1 MQPNGHPVYH
11 HYPHSSISTSSL
23 PPQSPYS
30 PYPPQSPYSAGELG
44 QIPYGG
50 AAYGSVPSS
59 TSSRSSY
66 GAPPPIPSH
75 SYPTPANGYP
85 ANGYPNPHPNSYS
98 NRIPTVES
106 VPSPVPKVAYEA
118 PVFQTFQER
127 KRAKDAA
134 LRAKASQGDLRAGR
148 GAMPPPP
155 VPQTLPPAPQVP
167 PVAYSIPPS
176 AMRGPSPGPEAMAMM
191 AKPGGMGPPP
201 VPPTRS
207 RSPATSPSGSV
218 PPSPVSSQGG
228 RPLPPPRGRTPMS
241 VNTGPASGEPPLQPA
256 PHSTPSHTS
265 FHPYAPTQS
274 SSASSTQS
282 QQPDLDR
289 SDTLSSVKS
298 LDRAS
303 FSSSSPSSAS
313 RRPLP
318 KPPGGVVTS
327 KSLDRGTPSMGDIGE
342 AHRRGRRQ
350 PSTVNEESE
359 PEEELANGMRA
370 MGLQAR
376 GQGSRSPSPQA
387 PAIVVP
393 TISAPSQPSDPHAP
407 AKFTPLPSFS
417 FSDSD
422 AASAASEDESYQVTP
437 KAKRTSKKEE
447 QDSSISFAGAPMIT
461 VSSSDT
467 ADEPMGE
474 ISFAV
479 PSISVGG
486 PPAIS
491 IPIPSIST
499 PQSHS
504 YQHPNDTR
512 TRVQSSSAILCTG
525 CGQPIIGRIVNAM
538 NQRWHPQC
546 FTCAECGELLEHVSS
561 YEFEG
566 KAYCHL
572 DYHDKFAHRCHHCKT
587 PIVEP
592 RFITL
597 NDDVL
602 GQRYYH
608 ELHFFCSECGDPFLD
623 PSKSSAPGTEKA
635 RANGTDDGGDDGE
648 TSDFVI
654 HKGHPYCENCHV
666 RLHKPKCKGCRKP
679 IRDMAVGALGGKWHK
694 ECFVCTNCKEEFANG
709 LFFPREGGAFCTTC
723 YETTVVGA

>member
-1 MQPNGHPVYH
+1 MQPNGHPAYYQ
-11 HYPHSSISTSSL
+11 YPQSSISSSSSL

-30 PYPPQSPYSAGELG
+30 PYPPQSPYAAGELG
-44 QIPYGG
+44 QIPHSGSP
-50 AAYGSVPSS
+50 YGSVPSS

-75 SYPTPANGYP
+75 SYPSNS
-85 ANGYPNPHPNSYS
+85 YPNPHPYSYS
-98 NRIPTVES
+98 NRIPSVEA

-155 VPQTLPPAPQVP
+155 IPQNLPPVPQIPQAAYSVP
-167 PVAYSIPPS
+167 PST
-176 AMRGPSPGPEAMAMM
+176 MRGPSPGPEAMAMM

-207 RSPATSPSGSV
+207 RSPAPSPSNSV
-218 PPSPVSSQGG
+218 PPIPVSSQGG
-228 RPLPPPRGRTPMS
+228 RPLPSPRGRTPLS
-241 VNTGPASGEPPLQPA
+241 VNTSPASGGRALPSSPVPHTAPSQTPSPHPYASAQPS
-256 PHSTPSHTS
+256 PTISTPS
-265 FHPYAPTQS
+265 Q
-274 SSASSTQS
+274 

-303 FSSSSPSSAS
+303 FSSSPSSAS

-318 KPPGGVVTS
+318 KPPGGVVAS
-327 KSLDRGTPSMGDIGE
+327 KSLDRGTPSLGDMGE
-342 AHRRGRRQ
+342 AYRKGRRQ

-359 PEEELANGMRA
+359 PEDELANGMRA
-370 MGLQAR
+370 MGIQAN
-376 GQGSRSPSPQA
+376 GGSRSPSPQP

-393 TISAPSQPSDPHAP
+393 TISAPSESSDPHAP

-422 AASAASEDESYQVTP
+422 ASSAASEDESNHVTP
-437 KAKRTSKKEE
+437 KAERTSKKE
-447 QDSSISFAGAPMIT
+447 DPDAAISFAGAPMIT

-467 ADEPMGE
+467 ADEPAGE

-486 PPAIS
+486 APALS
-491 IPIPSIST
+491 VPVPSIST
-499 PQSHS
+499 PHSHS
-504 YQHPNDTR
+504 HSHQHPNDTR

-546 FTCAECGELLEHVSS
+546 FMCAECGELLEHVSS

-572 DYHDKFAHRCHHCKT
+572 DYHDKFAHHCHHCKT

-635 RANGTDDGGDDGE
+635 RANGDDEGDDGE

-694 ECFVCTNCKEEFANG
+694 ECFVCTNCKGEFGNG
-709 LFFPREGGAFCTTC
+709 LFFPHQGGAFCTTC
-723 YETTVVGA
+723 YQETMVGA